1 MSMGLINDFDFK
13 EYLADNIKGYKG
25 QYSDQ
30 IRLLPEIYDLVCRLL
45 ESATLPL
52 KMRADFFLAIGYLFY
67 PNDLYSEEEHG
78 AAGFIDDLML
88 LLVVLR
94 KCSIQEGVDIDYL
107 EKHSQSLNY
116 SLKDLLTTDFDKIT
130 KENKLMFD
138 ELLSITGLRFYYKDY

>member
-1 MSMGLINDFDFK
+1 MSIGLINDFDYK
-13 EYLADNIKGYKG
+13 KYLADNTKDYKG
-25 QYSDQ
+25 KYSDQ
-30 IRLLPEIYDLVCRLL
+30 IRLLPELYDLICGLL

-94 KCSIQEGVDIDYL
+94 KCSIQEGMDIESL
-107 EKHSQSLNY
+107 EKHTQNLNY
-116 SLKDLLTTDFDKIT
+116 SLKELLTTDFDQIT
-130 KENKLMFD
+130 KENKTLFD
-138 ELLSITGLRFYYKDY
+138 ELLIITGLRFYYKDY